1 MQKRGRPLQSER
13 GPKTGFVVL
22 RVNPEERAQI
32 GALASMW
39 GINQSDALRRIVGQA
54 VVLTGVNSGAGPVNQ
69 VNR

>member
-32 GALASMW
+32 GALATMW
-39 GINQSDALRRIVGQA
+39 GINQSDALRRIVSQA
-54 VVLTGVNSGAGPVNQ
+54 VVLTGVSGANNQVNQ
-69 VNR
+69 VR